1 MIHAITAPTRRYGV
15 LYIGPSI
22 GEAVAVCVLFYV
34 HFKLWSLSLLVF
46 GAVGAYA
53 ILTVKMTLWR
63 KRFRS
68 AMNKSDNAWHDRLT
82 DSLVNFETV
91 KYFTAEAELGV
102 LYLKGLGVCGGF
114 TPSTRVVS
122 RREGGGWSLF
132 RF

>member
-1 MIHAITAPTRRYGV
+1 MALATRRCLVDGVLPHRVDAHAIAATVAPTRRYGV

-91 KYFTAEAELGV
+91 KYFTAE
-102 LYLKGLGVCGGF
+102 
-114 TPSTRVVS
+114 VS
-122 RREGGGWSLF
+122 DSEQKMNLNLTWY
-132 RF
+132 